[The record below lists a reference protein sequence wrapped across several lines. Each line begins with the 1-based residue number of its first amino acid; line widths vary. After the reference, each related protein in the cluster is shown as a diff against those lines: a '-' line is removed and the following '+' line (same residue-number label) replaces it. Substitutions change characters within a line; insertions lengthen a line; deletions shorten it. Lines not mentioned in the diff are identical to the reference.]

1 MENTQDL
8 QTQVRK
14 IILELAGYPF
24 SQIFDI
30 LPIEKTLRE
39 MEATAPQSI
48 EILIGQ
54 MFAAVLLGKPEEARA
69 LGERIW
75 KIGGNLAQFYEIVY
89 TDCLL
94 NIGEIDKAGI
104 LLNDRLH
111 NIGGNLQ
118 NFYTPMVK
126 FALLS
131 GNLRL
136 LKNIGEYPNVY
147 QQEAELFDFANHH
160 TNNLSERDYK
170 AVLQIVLTQLKNVL
184 CAFDYVMY
192 NDGQIEFLL
201 YTTEGVDQNADLLKL
216 LEEKFSGYFTSMQ
229 EPPLHDLSFKLLN
242 IKLHPSWMNPQA

>member
-1 MENTQDL
+1 MDNTQDR
-8 QTQVRK
+8 QKQVRQ

-30 LPIEKTLRE
+30 LPAEKKLQE
-39 MEATAPQSI
+39 MEVNAPQSI

-54 MFAAVLLGKPEEARA
+54 MFAAILLGKPTEARA

-75 KIGGNLAQFYEIVY
+75 KIGGNLSQFYEIIY

-94 NIGEIDKAGI
+94 NIGEINKAGI
-104 LLNDRLH
+104 LLNERLH
-111 NIGGNLQ
+111 NIGANLQ
-118 NFYTPMVK
+118 IFYTPMVK

-131 GNLRL
+131 GNLGL
-136 LKNIGEYPNVY
+136 LKTIGEYPNVY

-160 TNNLSERDYK
+160 ASTLSERDYK
-170 AVLQIVLTQLKNVL
+170 AVLQIVFTQLKNVL

-201 YTTEGVDQNADLLKL
+201 YTTEGIEQNADLFKL
-216 LEEKFSGYFTSMQ
+216 LEEKFNGYFTSMQ
-229 EPPLHDLSFKLLN
+229 EPPLLDLSFKLLN
-242 IKLHPSWMNPQA
+242 IKLHPSWMKP